1 MLLTFFIFSPL
12 CPLLCFPQY
21 PLCILLA
28 FISITIMLYF
38 SQLVPHFLL
47 CHVLSLIVSNYS
59 CFVVFPHRQLFT
71 TFWCIVFNL
80 NQCFNY
86 NFYLLQGNTSPMNIH
101 CCCSVT
107 KSRPTVC
114 DPISSVQFS
123 SVQWLSHVWLFAT
136 PWAAARQASLSISN
150 YRSLLKLMS
159 IESVMPSTHLILCHP
174 LLLQPSIFP
183 RIRVFSSQSVL
194 RIRWQKYWSF
204 SFSISLSS
212 EYSGL
217 ISLKMD
223 WLNLLAVQRTLKS
236 LPQHHS
242 SKASILQCSTFYMV
256 QLSYP
261 CMTTGKP
268 TALIRWTLLAK

>member
-123 SVQWLSHVWLFAT
+123 SVQFSDSVTSDSLQPHGLQHARLPCPSPT
-136 PWAAARQASLSISN
+136 PKVCSDS
-150 YRSLLKLMS
+150 
-159 IESVMPSTHLILCHP
+159 HP
-174 LLLQPSIFP
+174 LS
-183 RIRVFSSQSVL
+183 R
-194 RIRWQKYWSF
+194 
-204 SFSISLSS
+204 
-212 EYSGL
+212 
-217 ISLKMD
+217 
-223 WLNLLAVQRTLKS
+223 
-236 LPQHHS
+236 
-242 SKASILQCSTFYMV
+242 
-256 QLSYP
+256 
-261 CMTTGKP
+261 
-268 TALIRWTLLAK
+268 